1 MLKQLTIQSLIDE
14 INKRVEDKILEQS
27 NANLLI
33 KLIKNA
39 DSLDEAVS
47 IATLGTVYKKTGFHF
62 TPKLEKTGNTI
73 HYFKKNEELSFHTDD
88 TKPVNKLIIGD
99 NYVAL
104 QNLLIQYKNQIDVI
118 YIDPPYGKDSMGEFA
133 KTNYDNAI
141 TRDNLLSMLYPRLQL
156 AKQLLADNGVIFC
169 SIDDKNQAYVKCL
182 FDDVFGEQ
190 NYVDCLHW
198 KKKKQPSFLAKH
210 TAKVMEYVLVYAKKW
225 ENLEKLSI
233 EPISDATKKII
244 NLTNQ
249 DAIRHFKAGVRVK
262 CGLSGIIPKGV
273 YKIKTMEVEYLNDII
288 FENGETQN
296 EVDVKAKFSVSQ
308 EKIDKYIH
316 DHLLFITVNKGLR
329 RDVSESERTKAKS
342 ITDLLLDWGDNQDS
356 EKELHDIFIDKVFD
370 YAKPTKLITNLIKST
385 MKEESIVLDFFAGSG
400 TTGHSVLEL
409 NKLNN
414 DNQVF
419 ILCQMNENLDDALTT
434 ATDNAQKEIIQ
445 NQINLCN
452 KIRRPHELSEI
463 MVERMRRVMLGKSL
477 NGNSNFPW
485 IEDNE
490 PYGGNL
496 DVYEI
501 ADVAN
506 FESADVKTPFD
517 VIDET
522 LYGKEKFSTIKEKI
536 DWVCQNFDNTQ
547 KNLE

>member
-1 MLKQLTIQSLIDE
+1 MLKQPTIQSLIDE

-156 AKQLLADNGVIFC
+156 AKQLLTDDGVIFC

-490 PYGGNL
+490 PYGGNI

-506 FESADVKTPFD
+506 FESADGKTAFD

-522 LYGKEKFSTIKEKI
+522 LYGKEKFSTVKEKI
-536 DWVCQNFDNTQ
+536 DWVCQNFEKTQ

>member
-1 MLKQLTIQSLIDE
+1 MLKQPTIQSLIDE

-99 NYVAL
+99 NYAAL

-156 AKQLLADNGVIFC
+156 AKQLLTDDGVIFC

-233 EPISDATKKII
+233 EPISDVTKKII

-501 ADVAN
+501 AEVAN
-506 FESADVKTPFD
+506 FESADGKTPFD

-522 LYGKEKFSTIKEKI
+522 LYGKEKFSTVKEKI
-536 DWVCQNFDNTQ
+536 DWVCLNFEKTQ

>member
-1 MLKQLTIQSLIDE
+1 MLKQPTIQSLIDE

-99 NYVAL
+99 NYAAL
-104 QNLLIQYKNQIDVI
+104 QNLLIQYKNQIDLI

-156 AKQLLADNGVIFC
+156 AKQLLADDGVIFC

-506 FESADVKTPFD
+506 FESADGKTAFD

-522 LYGKEKFSTIKEKI
+522 LYGKEKFSTVKEKI
-536 DWVCQNFDNTQ
+536 DWVCQNFEKAQ